1 MYPSGRGPNTRAAI
15 NNEIIYRPQIDP
27 MFKERKAK
35 RKRFIVGQLREK
47 VNLTS
52 GLATAQST
60 HAGECT
66 DRAADQ
72 TEPITSNYRN
82 SLWWDFD
89 WVGCGENQ
97 LKCFNFQRFSRTIS
111 RSRFSCVKFRLIS
124 ETSFLTWLN
133 NERSPIVAHDVSTRE
148 RNFSTMTSVAMECKN
163 LLLSTAKKLIRWLL
177 TLVSKREYLLIFA

>member
-1 MYPSGRGPNTRAAI
+1 
-15 NNEIIYRPQIDP
+15 

-72 TEPITSNYRN
+72 TDPITSNYRN

-124 ETSFLTWLN
+124 KTSFLTWLN
-133 NERSPIVAHDVSTRE
+133 NERSPIVAHDVSTTR
-148 RNFSTMTSVAMECKN
+148 
-163 LLLSTAKKLIRWLL
+163 KKLLDDDISRDGMWKPFAFDCKKTHSLAVD
-177 TLVSKREYLLIFA
+177 TRIKTRIFANFCIKMFYLFDKEKIFVCT